1 MKTTR
6 NISFAKPSSTSIESS
21 FVKSFNIYGLTSSI
35 YEKINN
41 SDDGKLHI
49 TPCGYAPYGSTG
61 SVYLDYN
68 NTTIDGDPSVE
79 SFFSLIKAGATLT
92 IVDAGYNYDES
103 SLNGSYTFSE
113 LINSIV
119 ILQGITVDKL
129 DSTSFK
135 YYPEKF
141 DNNPRIILGAS
152 VLKPLPDDQLNI
164 ENIFSRGTNS
174 LINQGIL
181 PNDVIEHG
189 EFKLKVI
196 SLTKNDINGH
206 ENLIVDISDISHTKI
221 VFDTGI
227 TTLNLYRS
235 SQTPVVKTPVV
246 VTPVVLPT
254 NMNMNMNSY

>member
-129 DSTSFK
+129 DSTYFK

-235 SQTPVVKTPVV
+235 SQTPVV

-254 NMNMNMNSY
+254 NMNMKSY

>member
-79 SFFSLIKAGATLT
+79 SFFNLIKAGATLT

-119 ILQGITVDKL
+119 ILQGITVNKL
-129 DSTSFK
+129 DPTFFT

-141 DNNPRIILGAS
+141 DNNPRIILGAT
-152 VLKPLPDDQLNI
+152 VLNPLPVDQLNI
-164 ENIFSRGTNS
+164 KNVFSRGTNS

-181 PNDVIEHG
+181 PNDIIEHG

-196 SLTKNDINGH
+196 SLTKNYINGH
-206 ENLIVDISDISHTKI
+206 ENLIVDISDINHTKI
-221 VFDTGI
+221 VFDIGI
-227 TTLNLYRS
+227 TTLNLYR
-235 SQTPVVKTPVV
+235 
-246 VTPVVLPT
+246 
-254 NMNMNMNSY
+254 